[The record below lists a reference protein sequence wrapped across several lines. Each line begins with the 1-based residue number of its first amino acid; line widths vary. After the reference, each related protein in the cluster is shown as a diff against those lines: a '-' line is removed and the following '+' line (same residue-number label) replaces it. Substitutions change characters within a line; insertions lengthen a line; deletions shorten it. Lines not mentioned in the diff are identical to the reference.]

1 MDWYTKSIFIAIVLF
16 VLSYMVYMWGK
27 KAFGKSEKVERLQA
41 DVDEARE
48 KEEAAARER
57 DKKYLRSVSFDV
69 QNAQGIKEVEGRRPH
84 VTFRTCGTDA
94 GKAIGVLLD
103 DKQVGTVPPEHRELI
118 ERIMYRQIQTEPCF
132 YDTTDDEGHSAA
144 ALRVT
149 VKYKLTAGELVL
161 EEARAKHE

>member
-27 KAFGKSEKVERLQA
+27 KAFGKSEKVEQLQA
-41 DVDEARE
+41 EVNETRE
-48 KEEAAARER
+48 KEEAAASER

-69 QNAQGIKEVEGRRPH
+69 QNTRGIKRVEGMQPL
-84 VTFRTCGTDA
+84 VTFRPCEAGA
-94 GKAIGVLLD
+94 GKEIGVLLD

-118 ERIMYRQIQTEPCF
+118 ERIMYRQIQTEPYF
-132 YDTTDDEGHSAA
+132 YEKADGDT

-149 VKYKLTAGELVL
+149 VSYKLTPGELVL